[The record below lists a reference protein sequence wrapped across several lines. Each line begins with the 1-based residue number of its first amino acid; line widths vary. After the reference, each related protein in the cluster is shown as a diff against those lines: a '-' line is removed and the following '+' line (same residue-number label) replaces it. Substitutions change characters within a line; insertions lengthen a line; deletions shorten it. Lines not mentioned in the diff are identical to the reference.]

1 MPGRHIY
8 HLLKYAPHACL
19 CSFFSVVACIFFLL
33 NRKHAIYAA
42 AAGVALTAVSVKEDA
57 TVIAAKDA
65 VSKE

>member
-1 MPGRHIY
+1 MPGRHVHHSFNVLPMHVCIRFF
-8 HLLKYAPHACL
+8 LLLHA
-19 CSFFSVVACIFFLL
+19 SFFLL
-33 NRKHAIYAA
+33 NRKPAIYAA